1 MPIINVLFFQK
12 FGPDLA
18 TSFVQGAFGRSLQ
31 PQASSEGSL
40 MTMIIKKDWLTIG
53 EVSDLTGVPIHTLR
67 YWESEFSGY
76 FSPLRTS
83 GRQRR
88 YNDEAVDRV
97 LTIKSLL
104 KEEKYSIAGAK
115 QVLERQF
122 NPETA
127 GIIGAFAATME
138 SEGQNTLERF
148 PTTTGEPN

>member
-1 MPIINVLFFQK
+1 MARAPLVPFF
-12 FGPDLA
+12 DH
-18 TSFVQGAFGRSLQ
+18 
-31 PQASSEGSL
+31 QASSEDRV

-67 YWESEFSGY
+67 YWESEFNGY

-88 YNDEAVDRV
+88 YNEEAVERV

-115 QVLERQF
+115 QVLERQI
-122 NPETA
+122 NPEMG
-127 GIIGAFAATME
+127 GIIGAFESMME
-138 SEGQNTLERF
+138 NNNQNSIETF
-148 PTTTGEPN
+148 PNPREAN